1 MKIVCRHCAESIHT
15 FNIEAHN
22 RSCASLNYKLGFI
35 RAEFKDKERFAAQL
49 AAEGMRG
56 YSAVSR
62 TFAA

>member
-15 FNIEAHN
+15 SNIEGHN
-22 RSCASLNYKLGFI
+22 RTCLHLNRKLGLI

-56 YSAVSR
+56 Y
-62 TFAA
+62 AA